1 MGMCGFIMKK
11 TILIIFM
18 CGFIVLSIISC
29 VYNSINNQNANVND
43 DTVNNNELINHD
55 EDSLKDE
62 KEILDISSKDYGEKI
77 GKIFNSITSNNE
89 VYEYQGFTSHYPY
102 LQISLYPIGK
112 FDKEVIKREAKDIT
126 NNVLQELR
134 KYKFKT
140 GGFFKYN
147 YEYLNIYFYDYDE
160 YGNISRN
167 GGPFAQINVLDIE
180 NINIDECF
188 NE

>member
-1 MGMCGFIMKK
+1 MEKK
-11 TILIIFM
+11 YEKKLLIIIL
-18 CGFIVLSIISC
+18 CTLIVLNITNC
-29 VYNSINNQNANVND
+29 NNDLEDDKKVDDENTINIDGVSD
-43 DTVNNNELINHD
+43 VKEEPSKNE
-55 EDSLKDE
+55 E
-62 KEILDISSKDYGEKI
+62 EILDISSKDYGEKI
-77 GKIFNSITSNNE
+77 GEIFNSITSNNE
-89 VYEYQGFTSHYPY
+89 VYKYQGFTSHYPY
-102 LQISLYPIGK
+102 LQISLYPIGS

-167 GGPFAQINVLDIE
+167 GGPFAQINVLEIE
-180 NINIDECF
+180 NVNVDNCF
-188 NE
+188 W